1 VTAPAIDEAALR
13 AALALPGQ
21 PELGDGPLA
30 GVLVPLE
37 LQPGG
42 RCRLHLTERAAH
54 LRQHPGQI
62 SFPGGK
68 PEPADGGDL
77 ARTALREAREEL
89 GVEGARLIGRLT
101 AMPLLGSPW
110 RLLPHVAL
118 LDGRPLRPD
127 PAEVARVHALDL
139 GALLAAPALDRVDVP
154 WRGGIWPALVLPLGD
169 GGPLLF
175 GGTAESV
182 LELISRVAQVLGRP
196 LPPDRRGAFRWDPA
210 ARWPARVCSTAGTP
224 EGPVPP
230 A

>member
-1 VTAPAIDEAALR
+1 VSPPAIDAAALQ
-13 AALALPGQ
+13 AALALPGL

-37 LQPGG
+37 LRPGG
-42 RCRLHLTERAAH
+42 RCLLHLTERAAH
-54 LRQHPGQI
+54 LRQHPGQLA
-62 SFPGGK
+62 FPGGK

-77 ARTALREAREEL
+77 EATALREAREEL
-89 GVEGARLIGRLT
+89 GVEGARVIGRLT
-101 AMPLLGSPW
+101 PMPLLGSPW

-139 GALLAAPALDRVDVP
+139 GALLAAPAWDRVDVP
-154 WRGGIWPALVLPLGD
+154 WRGGVWPALVLPVGE

-182 LELISRVAQVLGRP
+182 LELLTRLARALGRP
-196 LPPDRRGAFRWDPA
+196 LPPDRRGAYRWDPA
-210 ARWPARVCSTAGTP
+210 ARWPRPSGLCLS
-224 EGPVPP
+224 
-230 A
+230 